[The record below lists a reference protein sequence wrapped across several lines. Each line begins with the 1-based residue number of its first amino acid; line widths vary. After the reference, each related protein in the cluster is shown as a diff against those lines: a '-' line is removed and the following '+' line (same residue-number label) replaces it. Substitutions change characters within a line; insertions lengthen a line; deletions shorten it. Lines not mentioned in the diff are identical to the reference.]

1 MSKRKIK
8 VKMFTEAKVTCQ
20 SGRSFIFRCSPSINN
35 SQWYDWAMF
44 RDPSSENEYGQGS
57 LLGRILGFVQ
67 FWGKGFLTYNHV
79 HIQRK
84 TVDTIKEL
92 SDDTMYVVVHAE
104 TGYTKYDHLQKT
116 FII

>member
-1 MSKRKIK
+1 M
-8 VKMFTEAKVTCQ
+8 
-20 SGRSFIFRCSPSINN
+20 
-35 SQWYDWAMF
+35 
-44 RDPSSENEYGQGS
+44 
-57 LLGRILGFVQ
+57 Q

-116 FII
+116 FIKMIQLEDKNGIWILPAKASILVLHWLSQTWRTYQMHLLLILLQLWGGTNRGATSTDTPRS